1 MTGKPNPLLDQ
12 PSRLATLL
20 YVVQSLLEYG
30 RHLADTLSLRATH
43 PSFTSIAVCFGTANV
58 SVILA
63 QVQRGIL
70 RAIALE
76 RVLIARALRG
86 RDIACTVPRCLQFV
100 PASELLAAPLSD
112 PAESKPAKRTAA
124 TGTTGRAPADPYDPR
139 LDTRTIEQFEAQIRR
154 RPIGRTIVDI
164 CLDLGAMPGL
174 CGAVFDDIYDAIM
187 LCRGSMTRYMKEK
200 LRRANAYY
208 REYDIRPIHG
218 WEWWDGKVETIR
230 SALGFRIGEPPVLP
244 PHLQPAPT

>member
-1 MTGKPNPLLDQ
+1 MTDKPNPLLDR
-12 PSRLATLL
+12 PSRLASLL
-20 YVVQSLLEYG
+20 HVVQSLLEYG

-76 RVLIARALRG
+76 RVLIARAKRG
-86 RDIACTVPRCLQFV
+86 RDVACTVPGYLKFV
-100 PASELLAAPLSD
+100 PISELLAAPVPD
-112 PAESKPAKRTAA
+112 PAESKPVARKAA
-124 TGTTGRAPADPYDPR
+124 TGTTPRAPTEPYDPR

-174 CGAVFDDIYDAIM
+174 CGTIFDEIYDAIM
-187 LCRGSMTRYMKEK
+187 FCRGSMTRYMKEK
-200 LRRANAYY
+200 LRRTNAYY
-208 REYDIRPIHG
+208 REYDIKPIHG
-218 WEWWDGKVETIR
+218 WEWWDGKLETIR
-230 SALGFRIGEPPVLP
+230 NALGFRIGETPVLP
-244 PHLQPAPT
+244 KHLQPAPP